1 MRVKGLH
8 RYNYKYT
15 RGKKLKCLRLP
26 EKEHN
31 EHVISVHSKKSSQ
44 RMKIIGHNSEALAKF
59 VDELLSKWKIFQLIA
74 RVDVKSRVP
83 LEEMKV
89 PGGGIEI
96 PYSCI

>member
-1 MRVKGLH
+1 
-8 RYNYKYT
+8 
-15 RGKKLKCLRLP
+15 
-26 EKEHN
+26 
-31 EHVISVHSKKSSQ
+31 
-44 RMKIIGHNSEALAKF
+44 MKIIGHNSEALAKF
-59 VDELLSKWKIFQLIA
+59 VDELLSKWKVFQLIA